1 MNSSRRNNG
10 LPLFSTTIE
19 NRISRVSHGGRFRN
33 SSSSTSTP
41 KTDVFEWLGS
51 RKEPWKIYD
60 FYKSRPRSLR
70 GWIVHESFIMHEIIA
85 DEQFQVAPLT
95 NASAAAVRFHARGRQ
110 RTDVSRPVSSRL
122 VSSRR
127 IAFETRGHGFLVKSV
142 NHRRKRGFLYQRRI
156 PPFLSSYSRKMNSF
170 VRPRK

>member
-1 MNSSRRNNG
+1 MGSFEQYQF
-10 LPLFSTTIE
+10 PLFLTQSRIE
-19 NRISRVSHGGRFRN
+19 YLSAQRTWRPLSKFLVRVPPRKPTCVWMPRF
-33 SSSSTSTP
+33 SET
-41 KTDVFEWLGS
+41 V
-51 RKEPWKIYD
+51 EPWKIYD
-60 FYKSRPRSLR
+60 FYKSRPRRLR

-110 RTDVSRPVSSRL
+110 RTDVSR
-122 VSSRR
+122 R

-142 NHRRKRGFLYQRRI
+142 NHWGKRGFLYEPRI
-156 PPFLSSYSRKMNSF
+156 PPFLSSDSKENDSF